1 MQNDHLTGQRLNDPM
16 RRKVWPDDY
25 NGDSDDDIGVRCPKC
40 NCADTRVGYTR
51 HRREGT
57 NLRKRRCRNCG
68 REFVTYERTR

>member
-1 MQNDHLTGQRLNDPM
+1 MDSTLTGQRINDPM

-25 NGDSDDDIGVRCPKC
+25 GDDDDDIGVRCPKC

-68 REFVTYERTR
+68 REFATYEKTA